1 MALSLNTE
9 GLIPDSDQKKE
20 SNSRHVS
27 KRKPIALNFSNT
39 HKPQATSLAYWQKHK
54 LATPLF
60 WYIFDSL
67 SMQNNPKKK
76 GKKLTVKDVIENMS
90 PTEYA
95 EALLAELRSKK

>member
-9 GLIPDSDQKKE
+9 GLIPDSDKKKE

-27 KRKPIALNFSNT
+27 ERKAIALNFSNA

-60 WYIFDSL
+60 WCIFDSL
-67 SMQNNPKKK
+67 AKQNDPKNPNQ
-76 GKKLTVKDVIENMS
+76 LLSVKDVIENVS
-90 PTEYA
+90 PAEYA
-95 EALLAELRSKK
+95 EALLAELRSKN

>member
-1 MALSLNTE
+1 MALNLNTK

-20 SNSRHVS
+20 SNSRHVT

-60 WYIFDSL
+60 WCIFDSL
-67 SMQNNPKKK
+67 AMQKHPKNNRKQ
-76 GKKLTVKDVIENMS
+76 LSVIDVIEQMS
-90 PTEYA
+90 PSEYA
-95 EALLAELRSKK
+95 EALLEKLRSKK